1 MVSHLVRHRVRRPSA
16 LIVRLTVP
24 TESDRFLDLFGPSLD
39 LNRSRLSVIRPGR
52 PLIHPQTQVQVLHH
66 CASPWVWILAFRLSS
81 LLVPEQDVVHF
92 QSSLAPGS
100 HVPPYSQPSGSQP
113 EPFITIPPPFMP
125 QASPPRHLEVANLCR
140 QSPTE
145 IAQVSRHLIVLV
157 SVPVVIH
164 HATSSFSIRLPRS
177 LLRGRFRFP
186 LILLAVVRPRVTDR
200 LSPSL
205 EQHLTPVCC
214 QLLGASLPALECA
227 GRISPWRQCLCSGA
241 HAPYGYS
248 TKTSPSA

>member
-1 MVSHLVRHRVRRPSA
+1 MIRSASATLPYESRLPFPDRPLRRPMVSHLVRHRVRRSSA
-16 LIVRLTVP
+16 LIARLTVP

-113 EPFITIPPPFMP
+113 EPFITIPP
-125 QASPPRHLEVANLCR
+125 L
-140 QSPTE
+140 
-145 IAQVSRHLIVLV
+145 
-157 SVPVVIH
+157 
-164 HATSSFSIRLPRS
+164 
-177 LLRGRFRFP
+177 
-186 LILLAVVRPRVTDR
+186 
-200 LSPSL
+200 
-205 EQHLTPVCC
+205 
-214 QLLGASLPALECA
+214 
-227 GRISPWRQCLCSGA
+227 
-241 HAPYGYS
+241 HAPGKPSS
-248 TKTSPSA
+248 TL